1 MDDTTMTDGMR
12 DDRVTRP
19 KTHMS
24 DVFWGVGTIFINFIQ
39 SYTPV
44 KYFFSNTDCAPV
56 IATSQ

>member
-44 KYFFSNTDCAPV
+44 MYFFQIL
-56 IATSQ
+56 IAHP